1 LSGGGDVTDAKA
13 VNTVG
18 MGLDER
24 AVEVVRRWK
33 FKPATKDGKP
43 VAVKVTLEVE
53 IPPVKAAHLV
63 VSFLIGLQAVQRT
76 VKFVAFLSKLRQAK
90 GAGGISSAQL
100 LVETATPLKM
110 VRSENCAT

>member
-1 LSGGGDVTDAKA
+1 MTDAKA

-53 IPPVKAAHLV
+53 FH
-63 VSFLIGLQAVQRT
+63 Q
-76 VKFVAFLSKLRQAK
+76 
-90 GAGGISSAQL
+90 
-100 LVETATPLKM
+100 
-110 VRSENCAT
+110 